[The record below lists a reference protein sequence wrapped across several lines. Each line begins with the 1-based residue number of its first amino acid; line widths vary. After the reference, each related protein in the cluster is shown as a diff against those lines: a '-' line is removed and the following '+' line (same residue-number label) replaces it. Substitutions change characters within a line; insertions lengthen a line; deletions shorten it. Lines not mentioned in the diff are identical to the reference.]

1 MPERDPSAVRRKLAA
16 ILSADVQGYSRL
28 MGDDEVATIRT
39 LTAYRELMAR
49 TIQQHAG
56 RVVDSPGDN
65 LLAEFSSVVD
75 AVQCAVEVQT
85 ELAVRNAELP
95 ADRQMHYRMG
105 INVGDVVV
113 EDERIYGDGVNI
125 AARLESLAEGGG
137 ICISGAVHEQVAN
150 KLDLVFTYHGEQR
163 VKNIAKPIQVY
174 QVRWEAADLA
184 PPTLDSDL
192 HTLGPKPP
200 GPGSLIT
207 LGLVV
212 LVILGLGAFALKD
225 WYPLLSSPAFWNPPR
240 LPLPDKPSLAVLPFT
255 NMSGEPEQ
263 EYFSDGITEDIITDL
278 SKISGLFVIARNS
291 SFTYKGRAVD
301 IEQVGHDLGVRYVLE
316 GSVRRANDRVR
327 INAQLLDATT
337 GGHVW
342 AERYDGEMRDI
353 FALQDQVTQQIVQA
367 LQITLTADEQTRL
380 VQRSTDNLQAYDFVL
395 RGESY
400 LWRTTQ
406 ESLVQARHLF
416 EQAIALDAQYAVA
429 YAWLGWADFFG
440 FIMQWEQD
448 PQVPQRA
455 HALVQRAVALD
466 DSLSVA
472 HRLLGYI
479 YLFEK
484 QHERAISELERAV
497 ALDPNDADNYAWF
510 GSALTFVGRPQEAL
524 RLIQQAIRL
533 NPRYPF
539 IYLHFLGHTYRVLG
553 QTEESIAVLKRALAH
568 NPDFLPAYYNLL
580 LASVDLGRLEE
591 ARALATEIL
600 RLSPNFSFTTMT
612 QALPYKDPADLEHIL
627 AAFRQA
633 GLEENV
639 SD

>member
-1 MPERDPSAVRRKLAA
+1 M
-16 ILSADVQGYSRL
+16 LSRS
-28 MGDDEVATIRT
+28 
-39 LTAYRELMAR
+39 
-49 TIQQHAG
+49 G
-56 RVVDSPGDN
+56 R
-65 LLAEFSSVVD
+65 
-75 AVQCAVEVQT
+75 
-85 ELAVRNAELP
+85 
-95 ADRQMHYRMG
+95 
-105 INVGDVVV
+105 
-113 EDERIYGDGVNI
+113 
-125 AARLESLAEGGG
+125 
-137 ICISGAVHEQVAN
+137 
-150 KLDLVFTYHGEQR
+150 
-163 VKNIAKPIQVY
+163 
-174 QVRWEAADLA
+174 
-184 PPTLDSDL
+184 
-192 HTLGPKPP
+192 
-200 GPGSLIT
+200 
-207 LGLVV
+207 
-212 LVILGLGAFALKD
+212 
-225 WYPLLSSPAFWNPPR
+225 
-240 LPLPDKPSLAVLPFT
+240 
-255 NMSGEPEQ
+255 
-263 EYFSDGITEDIITDL
+263 
-278 SKISGLFVIARNS
+278 
-291 SFTYKGRAVD
+291 
-301 IEQVGHDLGVRYVLE
+301 DLGVRYVLE

-327 INAQLLDATT
+327 INVQLLDATT

-367 LQITLTADEQTRL
+367 LHITLTADEQTRL

-406 ESLVQARHLF
+406 ESLVQARRLF
-416 EQAIALDAQYAVA
+416 EQAIALDAQYAAA

-448 PQVPQRA
+448 PQVSQRA
-455 HALVQRAVALD
+455 HALVQRAVGPWTTRYPSRIGYWAISICSRSSMSGRSA
-466 DSLSVA
+466 SLSGRWLSA
-472 HRLLGYI
+472 RTMRTIMPG
-479 YLFEK
+479 
-484 QHERAISELERAV
+484 S
-497 ALDPNDADNYAWF
+497 

-600 RLSPNFSFTTMT
+600 RLSPDFSFTTMT
-612 QALPYKDPADLEHIL
+612 QALPYKDPADLERIL
-627 AAFRQA
+627 AAFREA